1 MALEIYRRKRDL
13 HRTPEPRGVTGESR
27 GTSFGILKHGARRPL
42 TAALRKNSRV
52 KI

>member
-27 GTSFGILKHGARRPL
+27 GTSFVIRKH
-42 TAALRKNSRV
+42 AALRREK
-52 KI
+52 K